1 MTFTNIFV
9 QAGWNQWYRVRYF
22 AYTSSGNQRQK
33 CSLKINFLV
42 EHIQRKL
49 NRQFPL

>member
-9 QAGWNQWYRVRYF
+9 QAGWNQRYRVRYF

-33 CSLKINFLV
+33 CLPNFDEQNQLFG
-42 EHIQRKL
+42 RTYTT
-49 NRQFPL
+49 